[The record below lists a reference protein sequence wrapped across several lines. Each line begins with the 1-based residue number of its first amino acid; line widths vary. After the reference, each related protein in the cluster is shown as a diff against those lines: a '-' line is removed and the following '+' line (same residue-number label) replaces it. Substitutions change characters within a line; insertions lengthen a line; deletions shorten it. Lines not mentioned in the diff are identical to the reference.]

1 MKLKIIGKGGHRI
14 SDNMLVFET
23 ENGQIELD
31 AKSAEEITLA
41 LLDSLYCSDSE
52 MSKIADM
59 IENKIY
65 ERDGE

>member
-14 SDNMLVFET
+14 SDNMLIFKT

-31 AKSAEEITLA
+31 AKSAEEITLT

-52 MSKIADM
+52 MSNIADM